1 MIHSRTTA
9 QGSKPCLIT
18 HSRANLALTLMK
30 LVLRTKDL
38 NFILLEG
45 LEMFL
50 GMYEMFSNSSNLQM
64 ARGVI

>member
-1 MIHSRTTA
+1 
-9 QGSKPCLIT
+9 
-18 HSRANLALTLMK
+18 MK

-38 NFILLEG
+38 NFMLLEG

-50 GMYEMFSNSSNLQM
+50 GMYGMFSNSSNLQM